1 MHSSIEGEIREPK
14 ETRDSQREREEGEE
28 EEAAH
33 KDSRQQAAGS
43 WTATTTTTGTG
54 AGAGAGAGAPTATA
68 CPAVIPAQLAV
79 NASAAA
85 ALLAANFTTAPA
97 VAQWAAAASAVVV
110 GHQAGSSRRCVD
122 SGPPSGTAID
132 MDTAMAAAARMNIKT
147 PPRPRHSIRS
157 CWPSYCC
164 RVSNWQVSEA
174 PTDIDTVRLKIQ
186 FSPQDT
192 AIDRY
197 RYGL

>member
-14 ETRDSQREREEGEE
+14 ETRDSQREREGEE
-28 EEAAH
+28 EEGEEGETH
-33 KDSRQQAAGS
+33 IDRRQQAAGS
-43 WTATTTTTGTG
+43 WTAATTTTG
-54 AGAGAGAGAPTATA
+54 AGAGTGAATGAATATA

-85 ALLAANFTTAPA
+85 ALLAANFTTAPP
-97 VAQWAAAASAVVV
+97 VAQWAAAAASAVVV

-174 PTDIDTVRLKIQ
+174 PTDIN
-186 FSPQDT
+186 
-192 AIDRY
+192 ID
-197 RYGL
+197 G

>member
-14 ETRDSQREREEGEE
+14 ETRDSQREREEEEGEREE
-28 EEAAH
+28 EEAH
-33 KDSRQQAAGS
+33 KGRRQQPAGS
-43 WTATTTTTGTG
+43 WTAATTTGTG
-54 AGAGAGAGAPTATA
+54 AGAATASA

-85 ALLAANFTTAPA
+85 ALLAVNFTTAPA
-97 VAQWAAAASAVVV
+97 VAQWAAAAASAVV

-174 PTDIDTVRLKIQ
+174 PTDID
-186 FSPQDT
+186 
-192 AIDRY
+192 IDS
-197 RYGL
+197 